1 MPRIPPWLTLLSI
14 LLLIGLLI
22 DDIRLRSELDSQA
35 LTTTESAQKA
45 IEKSPSLGFSK
56 SRSPHAQSPLSHPD
70 PDFGSSKAGDEAVEM
85 RIEEEV
91 AARLDDAVE
100 TRMNENLDDIVEERM
115 EERIDARHEERRER
129 HQEAMR
135 EVVEEFVAEA
145 GLGSE
150 IETRML
156 TVMEDAMNSL
166 GETFRAVHNGEIER
180 EDVHPEMDDI
190 REDLGEALVEILGPE
205 EAERFQ
211 EGIDGPLG
219 KH

>member
-1 MPRIPPWLTLLSI
+1 MPRIPPWLTVLSI

-22 DDIRLRSELDSQA
+22 DDMRLRSELDSQA
-35 LTTTESAQKA
+35 LTTTEGAKKA
-45 IEKSPSLGFSK
+45 IKKSPSLGVSK
-56 SRSPHAQSPLSHPD
+56 SRAPHAQPPRSRPN
-70 PDFGSSKAGDEAVEM
+70 PDFRASKAGDEAIEV

-91 AARLDDAVE
+91 AARLNVAVE
-100 TRMNENLDDIVEERM
+100 TRMGEDLDLLVEERV
-115 EERIDARHEERRER
+115 EARIEARHDERRER

-145 GLGSE
+145 GLGNE

-166 GETFRAVHNGEIER
+166 GETFRAVHNGEMER
-180 EDVHPEMDDI
+180 EDVHPEMDGI
-190 REDLGEALVEILGPE
+190 REDMGEALVEILGPE

-211 EGIDGPLG
+211 GGIDGPLG